1 MKNNLTKIAAAV
13 ALSAAASSSFAE
25 WSANATVSN
34 NYLWRGLTQTVDEP
48 MVSGGI
54 DYADESGFY
63 IGTWAANVSYAA
75 DDAYSYEH
83 DVYFGFAG
91 EAGDIGYDVGYLYY
105 NYNDAAGID
114 FSEIYGSVSY
124 EDFSLTAYVMVHT
137 EAEESDAEAAA
148 LEAGYL
154 YDYDFGFGSAWYLS
168 ADYGVELSDGW
179 SMGLH
184 LGYHDGDFVEYFNF
198 ADVQTFDYIDYSVS
212 FAKDAFTFTISDTD
226 LDGATHSVTHN
237 GDVKYVVSYD
247 FEI

>member
-1 MKNNLTKIAAAV
+1 MKSKIAKLAAGV
-13 ALSAAASSSFAE
+13 ALATAASTSFAE
-25 WSANATVSN
+25 WSANATVAN
-34 NYLWRGLTQTVDEP
+34 NYLWRGLTQTVDEV

-83 DVYFGFAG
+83 DVYFGFSG
-91 EAGDIGYDVGYLYY
+91 EAGDISYDIGYLYY
-105 NYNDAAGID
+105 NYNDAPEID
-114 FSEIYGSVSY
+114 FSEIYGSIGIQ
-124 EDFSLTAYVMVHT
+124 DFSVTAYVMVHT
-137 EAEESDAEAAA
+137 EADEP
-148 LEAGYL
+148 AG
-154 YDYDFGFGSAWYLS
+154 YDFGFGSAYYLS
-168 ADYGVELSDGW
+168 ADYGFDLGNDW

-184 LGYHDGDFVEYFNF
+184 LGYHDGDFVEFFNF
-198 ADVQTFDYIDYSVS
+198 GDGETFDYIDYSVS

-226 LDGATHSVTHN
+226 LDGPTHNVTHN